1 MKHTPALVT
10 VLLFASLTAL
20 QAAEFK
26 PAVARLALDRDR
38 VPPGG
43 TIQATYTFR
52 SRGQAAEDLTVFV
65 HVVRPDGRH
74 IGADFSPDLPVTKWP
89 ANGFVREGPFP
100 IAVPADAAPG
110 KYRVWVGLFS
120 SRERIELDN
129 TELLRGSR
137 EYQVGEFHVTAAG
150 TATETK
156 PAVFAWL
163 PVDESKVVAAP
174 PTAADSD
181 AKTLTRL
188 TLALAPKVLYPV
200 REKQAA
206 AKLTLTGFYADGS
219 QRDVRPSEAVIR
231 VRTKIASGNVEV
243 AVLDGDKVV
252 PKEGGI
258 ATVEATVRQRGQ
270 RLAAERGRRGGALLP
285 GLPSDPGSE
294 ALSRHGG

>member
-43 TIQATYTFR
+43 TLQATYTFR

-137 EYQVGEFHVTAAG
+137 E
-150 TATETK
+150 
-156 PAVFAWL
+156 
-163 PVDESKVVAAP
+163 
-174 PTAADSD
+174 
-181 AKTLTRL
+181 
-188 TLALAPKVLYPV
+188 
-200 REKQAA
+200 
-206 AKLTLTGFYADGS
+206 
-219 QRDVRPSEAVIR
+219 
-231 VRTKIASGNVEV
+231 
-243 AVLDGDKVV
+243 
-252 PKEGGI
+252 
-258 ATVEATVRQRGQ
+258 
-270 RLAAERGRRGGALLP
+270 
-285 GLPSDPGSE
+285 
-294 ALSRHGG
+294 